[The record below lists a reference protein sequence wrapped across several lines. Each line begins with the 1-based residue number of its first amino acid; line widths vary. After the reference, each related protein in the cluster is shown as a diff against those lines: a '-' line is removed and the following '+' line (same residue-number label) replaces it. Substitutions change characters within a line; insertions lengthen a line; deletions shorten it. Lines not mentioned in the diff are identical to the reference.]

1 MNGQIVAPKYTTPV
15 GSVTPNFP
23 NNAGP
28 IKFAN
33 TTPAPL
39 DPRNGY
45 PSGAALGGLAK
56 QKAAALAGKPM
67 SSGQRM
73 GAAQGVTGKNGY
85 MC

>member
-1 MNGQIVAPKYTTPV
+1 MNGQVVPPVYVTPI

-28 IKFAN
+28 VKFAHA
-33 TTPAPL
+33 TPAPL
-39 DPRNGY
+39 DPRSGY

-56 QKAAALAGKPM
+56 QKSAAKSGRPM
-67 SSGQRM
+67 NPGQRM

-85 MC
+85 TC